1 MPASTTASR
10 GRLGAIR
17 GATLK
22 VIVPLAAFG
31 MLLTGCTAGGANQQ
45 SDPNAPVTITF
56 WHGWSLPNDVKA
68 LQKSIDQFEKLHPNI
83 TVKAT
88 PNVSDDKIL
97 QGLRS
102 ANGPDVASSF
112 VTDAVGGLCHGALI
126 DLNPLLKK
134 DGIDKEKTFIP
145 SRIGYT
151 QFDGKQCALPLLGDA
166 FGLYYN
172 TDMFAAAG
180 ITAPPKT
187 WTEFTADAVK
197 LTTMKGGTY
206 DQLGFM
212 ASVDGYESDTGTWLH
227 QWGPTYFTD
236 QGKSNLANDPKVSE
250 FFEYNKSLIKALGGY
265 AALQKYRS
273 TFGDEWSA
281 ENPFEV
287 GKVAMAFDGE
297 WRIPIIKSDGAKV
310 NYAVAPLPVPDDQL
324 ASYGKGFLTG
334 TIIGIAAR
342 SRSQQASWEFVKYLT
357 TNEQALVSFGNQISN
372 LPSTLSALK
381 SPDLPQ
387 DPAFKTFLDISA
399 NPQSVGAPATANGN
413 AYLTVLHR
421 FAAKWESGE
430 AKDLHQ
436 GLADAD
442 KQIDAAIAQTT
453 K

>member
-1 MPASTTASR
+1 
-10 GRLGAIR
+10 
-17 GATLK
+17 
-22 VIVPLAAFG
+22 
-31 MLLTGCTAGGANQQ
+31 
-45 SDPNAPVTITF
+45 
-56 WHGWSLPNDVKA
+56 
-68 LQKSIDQFEKLHPNI
+68 
-83 TVKAT
+83 
-88 PNVSDDKIL
+88 
-97 QGLRS
+97 
-102 ANGPDVASSF
+102 
-112 VTDAVGGLCHGALI
+112 
-126 DLNPLLKK
+126 
-134 DGIDKEKTFIP
+134 
-145 SRIGYT
+145 
-151 QFDGKQCALPLLGDA
+151 
-166 FGLYYN
+166 
-172 TDMFAAAG
+172 
-180 ITAPPKT
+180 
-187 WTEFTADAVK
+187 
-197 LTTMKGGTY
+197 
-206 DQLGFM
+206 
-212 ASVDGYESDTGTWLH
+212 
-227 QWGPTYFTD
+227 
-236 QGKSNLANDPKVSE
+236 
-250 FFEYNKSLIKALGGY
+250 
-265 AALQKYRS
+265 